1 MATYN
6 ISSESSNA
14 TVFNKN
20 KSVRVQ
26 TRISNTDINRATD
39 NDNQNTNDN
48 IINSQNTPKTNQLT
62 RTNAA
67 GTNYSY
73 PFNTAVSFNFNIPY
87 LEKNYTRYL
96 RHLPEIYYTFPPASG
111 DSQVKFYQSSS
122 NFQKNKVQRYK
133 FTGDEGVE
141 MDFVHDL
148 ALEQYTNELA
158 IAQGLSIQAS
168 QAKDIDFTAQ
178 NDPIQYYYY
187 NSMNGTCPKCV
198 LTGGDF
204 GLQLGVS
211 FPDNDGPVDASGGFP
226 LTGYSTCESLE
237 AEIADLE
244 DQYAGT
250 SISFGYPIEWSVTYK
265 DGTTISG
272 DDCASVPADYKDAA
286 AQSFGGLSSEE
297 CSDLSEQYP
306 NINII
311 FDVFDTTLI
320 SSTTKPSAPAGT
332 PCSDLFGRYA

>member
-1 MATYN
+1 
-6 ISSESSNA
+6 
-14 TVFNKN
+14 
-20 KSVRVQ
+20 
-26 TRISNTDINRATD
+26 
-39 NDNQNTNDN
+39 
-48 IINSQNTPKTNQLT
+48 
-62 RTNAA
+62 
-67 GTNYSY
+67 
-73 PFNTAVSFNFNIPY
+73 
-87 LEKNYTRYL
+87 
-96 RHLPEIYYTFPPASG
+96 
-111 DSQVKFYQSSS
+111 
-122 NFQKNKVQRYK
+122 
-133 FTGDEGVE
+133 
-141 MDFVHDL
+141 
-148 ALEQYTNELA
+148 
-158 IAQGLSIQAS
+158 
-168 QAKDIDFTAQ
+168 
-178 NDPIQYYYY
+178 
-187 NSMNGTCPKCV
+187 MNGTCPKCV